1 MHTLHAL
8 EFNLFMPLY
17 SYYYMNQ
24 TKPGQGCLSCCMA
37 LVACLQSPLWC
48 HLITGAGCCGL
59 AEMFTQGWPIW
70 HSLRPYPWLQ
80 EKMALRTKH
89 LWVSAWINTLL
100 SGFVFSGSNCFWTE
114 AMGLILPSHRYYTL
128 WPLGCVISCGGE
140 AHGVYSF
147 PVFVQFWSHRQ

>member
-8 EFNLFMPLY
+8 EFNLFMQLH

-59 AEMFTQGWPIW
+59 AEMFTQGWHIW
-70 HSLRPYPWLQ
+70 HSLRPYLWLQ
-80 EKMALRTKH
+80 EKMALSTKQ
-89 LWVSAWINTLL
+89 LWVSAWINPLL

-114 AMGLILPSHRYYTL
+114 AMALILPSHITL
-128 WPLGCVISCGGE
+128 CDLLDVSSHVEEKRVVCTPFQCL
-140 AHGVYSF
+140 YS
-147 PVFVQFWSHRQ
+147 SDHIDNK